1 MKKLTIMLGV
11 ALCAVF
17 VMSSCRSSRESAYR
31 KAYEKA
37 KQQELAQPAT
47 TQAEQQTQEAPVADV
62 PVVVKPKSDDASA
75 AREERATVQ
84 GDGILKEFSVVC
96 GSFQTKAN
104 ADALTGDVKSF
115 GYPAALEVQNP
126 DTKMYRVIFATF
138 DDKASAASA
147 RDAFK
152 AKFPDRKD
160 FQGAWI
166 LKRVY

>member
-1 MKKLTIMLGV
+1 MKKLAFLGV
-11 ALCAVF
+11 VLCTILA
-17 VMSSCRSSRESAYR
+17 MSSCKSSKESAYR

-47 TQAEQQTQEAPVADV
+47 TQAQQQAQEAPVADV
-62 PVVVKPKSDDASA
+62 PVIVKSKPTDAAA

-84 GDGILKEFSVVC
+84 GNGTIKEFSVVC

-104 ADALTGDVKSF
+104 ADALTEDMKTF
-115 GYPAALEVQNP
+115 GYTNALEVQNP
-126 DTKMYRVIFATF
+126 DTKMYRVIISTF
-138 DDKASAASA
+138 DDKSSADSG

-166 LKRVY
+166 LKRIF